1 MAANPTIIYRLE
13 KINLQCYAQQLCR
26 RKSNGPG
33 MFLLRYFQMG
43 VPCNREDFGIL
54 IPDFIYEVYRCIRK
68 KSCLNFHWMQTSL
81 VFHEDH
87 KLLYNL

>member
-43 VPCNREDFGIL
+43 VPCNREGLQVHTRDVIFE
-54 IPDFIYEVYRCIRK
+54 F
-68 KSCLNFHWMQTSL
+68 SL
-81 VFHEDH
+81 DA
-87 KLLYNL
+87 NLVSFS